1 MNSINIKSYF
11 TLVGG
16 GIAIFVVI
24 LLLAVRLLN
33 IASMLHQ
40 QERAHLREVVEII
53 SLVERGKQ
61 MRMFSEIEQHDL
73 IEATSN
79 ASFISS
85 FPDREFFTV
94 ERWILKVTGFEK
106 ALSLASLTSIEAS
119 HLADF
124 EKTLPVKS
132 FLSGRDIIALEERSS
147 KLLKHSDEFSPLI
160 ASGVETLKAASF
172 SVIGLAVFSLPLI
185 FYVLF
190 RNIVTPLKQLG
201 ENASR
206 LGRGDIRTSDTEP
219 QRFIISDF
227 NHLQDQLESARSGLI
242 NIVDDLRNARNELG
256 ESINKTNESVNVIA
270 SNISQQH
277 LEADSVS
284 TAAEEVTA
292 SAAEVSNITN
302 HASDQANDATKLAKQ
317 GSISVLDS
325 IKSNDE
331 AADKVLEL
339 ITSLEVVDVNTSTIK
354 GVLDIISGITEQT
367 ELLALNAAIEAARA
381 GELGRGFSVVADEV
395 KQLAKSTRKSTATI
409 EGMIDELCK
418 STQDATQKALD
429 CRQHSEASRSLA
441 SNAGEF
447 LNEITHKIVTIAS
460 TNTQIATATSEQRS
474 TSDEINLNIHGI
486 VEKMENTTKISQEI
500 IKNINELTTIDNNIS
515 IIIGRFTLSSSA
527 PKTSTRKLLIER
539 A

>member
-11 TLVGG
+11 TLIGG
-16 GIAIFVVI
+16 GIAIFVVM

-40 QERAHLREVVEII
+40 QEREHLREVVEII

-61 MRMFSEIEQHDL
+61 MRMFSEVEKNNL

-94 ERWILKVTGFEK
+94 ERWILKAIGFEK
-106 ALSLASLTSIEAS
+106 PLSLATLSSIEAR
-119 HLADF
+119 DF
-124 EKTLPVKS
+124 AIFEQTLPVKS
-132 FLSGRDIIALEERSS
+132 FLSGRDITTLEERSN
-147 KLLKHSDEFSPLI
+147 KLLKHSDDFSPLI
-160 ASGVETLKAASF
+160 TSAVKTLKAVSF
-172 SVIGLAVFSLPLI
+172 SIIGLAVFSIPFI
-185 FYVLF
+185 FYILF
-190 RNIVTPLKQLG
+190 RNIVTPLEQLG
-201 ENASR
+201 KNATR
-206 LGRGDIRTSDTEP
+206 LGKGDLRTSHTEP

-227 NHLQDQLESARSGLI
+227 NNLQDQLESARSGLI

-317 GSISVLDS
+317 GSKSVLDAIQS
-325 IKSNDE
+325 SDE
-331 AADKVLEL
+331 AADKVAEL

-418 STQDATQKALD
+418 STQEAAQKALD

-500 IKNINELTTIDNNIS
+500 INNINELTMIDNNIS
-515 IIIGRFTLSSSA
+515 LIIGRFTLSSSA
-527 PKTSTRKLLIER
+527 TKTSTRKLLIEQ